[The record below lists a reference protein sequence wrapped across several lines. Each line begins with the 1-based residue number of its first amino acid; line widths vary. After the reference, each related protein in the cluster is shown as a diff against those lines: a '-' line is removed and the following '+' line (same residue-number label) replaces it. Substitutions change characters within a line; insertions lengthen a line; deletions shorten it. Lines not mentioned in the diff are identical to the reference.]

1 MDCTVDELLA
11 ERKAMRSAMTIMRER
26 RREDESSVAILS
38 LSLGACVSFMFS
50 STPEAPMGLKV
61 HMQLVPD
68 NRQPDGEERGKHAT
82 RLMSWVSMQGTDTEN
97 KTAALNKLLFAFTP
111 GYIASEDTNAS
122 VDKLLET
129 CESFEVT
136 QEVTRF
142 SYSRRV
148 RP

>member
-11 ERKAMRSAMTIMRER
+11 ERKAMRSAMTTMSER

-38 LSLGACVSFMFS
+38 LSLGACVSFLFP
-50 STPEAPMGLKV
+50 STAESPMGLKV
-61 HMQLVPD
+61 HLQLVPD
-68 NRQPDGEERGKHAT
+68 NRVPKGEERGKHAT
-82 RLMSWVSMQGTDTEN
+82 RLMSWVSMQGSNED
-97 KTAALNKLLFAFTP
+97 KTAALNKLLFTYTP

-129 CESFEVT
+129 CEYFEIT
-136 QEVTRF
+136 QEVTQF
-142 SYSRRV
+142 FYSRRV